1 MPGGNSLPAHVR
13 YAFIS
18 SRFDSIA
25 NLVLG
30 TDIANNE
37 YYAGAIST
45 SSAKVIV
52 RGRLARTNRRRVT
65 LTPINHTAFLGD
77 RSA

>member
-1 MPGGNSLPAHVR
+1 VR

-37 YYAGAIST
+37 YYAGCDLDFLGESD
-45 SSAKVIV
+45 
-52 RGRLARTNRRRVT
+52 RARTVGSNESSSSDT
-65 LTPINHTAFLGD
+65 DADQPHCISG
-77 RSA
+77 